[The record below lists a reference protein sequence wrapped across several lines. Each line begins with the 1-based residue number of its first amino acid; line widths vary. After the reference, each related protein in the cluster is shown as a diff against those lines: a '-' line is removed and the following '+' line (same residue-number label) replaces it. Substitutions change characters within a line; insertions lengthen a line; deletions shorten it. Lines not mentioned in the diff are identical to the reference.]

1 MANSALML
9 LTLLTHNNN
18 NVMKNMFDV
27 NYLRTLERKK
37 MMQFNKFDYE
47 IMRYKMN
54 QNKAQVLFKTYKKK
68 HNYNNYNIVK
78 R

>member
-37 MMQFNKFDYE
+37 MMHFNKFDYE
-47 IMRYKMN
+47 TMRYKMN
-54 QNKAQVLFKTYKKK
+54 ENKAQVLFKTYNKK
-68 HNYNNYNIVK
+68 HNYNIVK